1 MNSCLKYNF
10 VTTFSYFRC
19 TVSAEQEDT
28 VDGSPRYTLMKK
40 SIINYANDSNLSIT
54 SVISKAAAK
63 PAGTTVLTTM
73 PNTEQNAANKISL
86 VPTKLLLKP
95 QQGITTTY
103 KQPSL
108 IYATKSPQGTCVST
122 SNSSIPMKVIYIF

>member
-1 MNSCLKYNF
+1 
-10 VTTFSYFRC
+10 
-19 TVSAEQEDT
+19 
-28 VDGSPRYTLMKK
+28 MKK

-54 SVISKAAAK
+54 SVISKATAK
-63 PAGTTVLTTM
+63 PSGTATVLTTV
-73 PNTEQNAANKISL
+73 PTNDQNASNANAANKISL

-108 IYATKSPQGTCVST
+108 IYATKTPQGTSVST
-122 SNSSIPMKVIYIF
+122 SNSSIPMKVINIFR